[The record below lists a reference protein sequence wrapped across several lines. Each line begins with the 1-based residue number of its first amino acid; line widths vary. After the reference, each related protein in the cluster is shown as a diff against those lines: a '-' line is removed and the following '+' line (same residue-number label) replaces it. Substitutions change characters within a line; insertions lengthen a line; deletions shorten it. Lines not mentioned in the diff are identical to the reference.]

1 MNRFHARHFV
11 NCNYFSFFFIA
22 SIFPED
28 LFAVR
33 ATVES
38 QELLFWRDA
47 AEEES

>member
-1 MNRFHARHFV
+1 MNHFHARHFV
-11 NCNYFSFFFIA
+11 NCTYFFFFFIT

-33 ATVES
+33 AAVEN

>member
-11 NCNYFSFFFIA
+11 NCNYFFSFFIT
-22 SIFPED
+22 SVFPED
-28 LFAVR
+28 LFAII
-33 ATVES
+33 AAVES